1 MVDVS
6 LLTEQSDC
14 QDTTYRAGTSKLNA
28 TTLQGPYIISHLLLA
43 HHGIYARSNE
53 SASPR

>member
-1 MVDVS
+1 VVDVS